1 MILVRR
7 YTRVR
12 FSGPRSQP
20 KLTEHNRTKNTT
32 AVQQRL
38 GTGKYDWA
46 NDKSRSRPP
55 CRFEINNCT
64 FSSSRILLASTGL
77 LRIYPVSSSHFLLEH
92 TAGSDTYNNTRAT
105 TSIEAAILSESD
117 ISLYLQSFEQHPN
130 HKMAIRPV
138 TRSPLLLITLSICL
152 ALPILAVSSH
162 ILSVY
167 RDEHASNPWW
177 LPIWHAHFD
186 TRGLVAITVTSC
198 IIFALDLVSI
208 GLVIAGNKTGNKV
221 SVSLVLIEYSMLTR
235 LQSKNVKWIVVTL
248 MLATT
253 IAALVAI
260 IMPAIANAAAPSK
273 SDTVQTWTCRW
284 RNAVG
289 APENFGA
296 LCHESVHIPFDHLS
310 LHRLT

>member
-1 MILVRR
+1 
-7 YTRVR
+7 
-12 FSGPRSQP
+12 
-20 KLTEHNRTKNTT
+20 
-32 AVQQRL
+32 
-38 GTGKYDWA
+38 
-46 NDKSRSRPP
+46 
-55 CRFEINNCT
+55 
-64 FSSSRILLASTGL
+64 
-77 LRIYPVSSSHFLLEH
+77 
-92 TAGSDTYNNTRAT
+92 
-105 TSIEAAILSESD
+105 
-117 ISLYLQSFEQHPN
+117 
-130 HKMAIRPV
+130 MAIRPV

-177 LPIWHAHFD
+177 LPIWHAHFN
-186 TRGLVAITVTSC
+186 TRGLIAITVTSC
-198 IIFALDLVSI
+198 IIFALDLVFI

-235 LQSKNVKWIVVTL
+235 SQSKNVKWIVATS

-260 IMPAIANAAAPSK
+260 IMPAVANAAAPSK

-296 LCHESVHIPFDHLS
+296 LCHESVRIPFNHLS
-310 LHRLT
+310 RHRLT

>member
-1 MILVRR
+1 
-7 YTRVR
+7 
-12 FSGPRSQP
+12 
-20 KLTEHNRTKNTT
+20 
-32 AVQQRL
+32 
-38 GTGKYDWA
+38 
-46 NDKSRSRPP
+46 
-55 CRFEINNCT
+55 
-64 FSSSRILLASTGL
+64 
-77 LRIYPVSSSHFLLEH
+77 
-92 TAGSDTYNNTRAT
+92 
-105 TSIEAAILSESD
+105 
-117 ISLYLQSFEQHPN
+117 
-130 HKMAIRPV
+130 MAIRPV
-138 TRSPLLLITLSICL
+138 TRSPLLLIALSICL

-186 TRGLVAITVTSC
+186 TRGLIAITVTSC

-208 GLVIAGNKTGNKV
+208 GLVIAGNKTGNK
-221 SVSLVLIEYSMLTR
+221 
-235 LQSKNVKWIVVTL
+235 SKNVKWIVVAS

-260 IMPAIANAAAPSK
+260 IMPAIVNAAAPSK

-296 LCHESVHIPFDHLS
+296 LCHESQFTSYAPIPLFIIHLLLLVQSVQDAVATAQPEQTFDEELVIITKS
-310 LHRLT
+310 VDVATTASNDSPRMDGKEVRL